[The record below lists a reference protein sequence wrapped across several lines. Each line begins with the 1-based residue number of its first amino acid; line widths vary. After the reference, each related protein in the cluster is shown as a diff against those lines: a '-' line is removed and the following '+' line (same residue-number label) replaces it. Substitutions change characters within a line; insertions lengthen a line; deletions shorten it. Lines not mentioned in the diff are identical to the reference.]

1 MHFKPVQ
8 PGRLRRQIAA
18 IALSGLA
25 LAVSANLAAAETN
38 PTLTPEQTAAV
49 TEIGKYINSFRT
61 LQGEFTQ
68 ISPKGTVSKGVFYLS
83 KPGKMRFE
91 YSAPNPFI
99 IVSDGTWVTIKNRAK
114 DKADQYPLSQTPLR
128 LVLDDDVDINKE
140 ADILDVQSDGGIVTV
155 TLEDKKKMVPGHL
168 ILTYDEK
175 NNALQ
180 QWIVVDGQGRRT
192 TVSLENVVAGVA
204 SDPKLF
210 TIKVTRREGKKN

>member
-1 MHFKPVQ
+1 MDFRPYL
-8 PGRLRRQIAA
+8 PARLRRQIVA
-18 IALSGLA
+18 IAFFALALGGLGGLA
-25 LAVSANLAAAETN
+25 SAEKTPA
-38 PTLTPEQTAAV
+38 LTPEQTAAID
-49 TEIGKYINSFRT
+49 EIGNYINGFRT

-91 YSAPNPFI
+91 YSPPNPFI

-128 LVLDDDVDINKE
+128 LVLDEDVNIYEE
-140 ADILDVQSDGGIVTV
+140 ADILDVQSGDGIVTV

-168 ILTYDEK
+168 ILSYDEK
-175 NNALQ
+175 RKALQ

-192 TVSLENVVAGVA
+192 TVSLENIVAGLDA
-204 SDPKLF
+204 DPKLF
-210 TIKVTRREGKKN
+210 VIKVNRRQQKKN

>member
-1 MHFKPVQ
+1 MHFKPALQ
-8 PGRLRRQIAA
+8 PRWRIAA
-18 IALSGLA
+18 LAIASLA
-25 LAVSANLAAAETN
+25 LAASANLAAAEKT
-38 PTLTPEQTAAV
+38 PTLTPDQTAAV
-49 TEIGKYINSFRT
+49 NEIGKYINSFRT

-68 ISPKGTVSKGVFYLS
+68 VSPKGTVSKGVFYLS

-91 YSAPNPFI
+91 YSPPNPFI

-140 ADILDVQSDGGIVTV
+140 ADILDVQSDGGVVTV

-175 NNALQ
+175 QNALQ
-180 QWIVVDGQGRRT
+180 QWIVVDGKGQRT
-192 TVSLENVVAGVA
+192 TVSLENVVAGVVA
-204 SDPKLF
+204 DPKLF
-210 TIKVTRREGKKN
+210 IIKVTRREGKKN